1 MRSSL
6 NVHDEIIRNMFGVV
20 DYLLNKDYSQG
31 IVKSETHDDLFASIV
46 IPDFIDLVAVDFSIT
61 KYEN

>member
-1 MRSSL
+1 
-6 NVHDEIIRNMFGVV
+6 MFGVV

-61 KYEN
+61 KYENWNEYGGF